1 MDGGET
7 LSTLNGRNYRVAQ
20 AVVVV
25 SAETDCTVDEALL
38 VMQEEARANGQT
50 LEEVATRVIQSLTRF
65 RSRGAATA
73 PPTEATL
80 PVPQHQYEAQCVCG
94 MRWRIYRDEDEEDPM
109 ATCIACGEDTHD
121 LAAIGKVRS
130 AGRDLQP

>member
-7 LSTLNGRNYRVAQ
+7 LSTPNGRHYRVAQ
-20 AVVVV
+20 AVAVV

-50 LEEVATRVIQSLTRF
+50 LEEVANRVIQGLTRF
-65 RSRGAATA
+65 RARETAGALATE
-73 PPTEATL
+73 TML
-80 PVPQHQYEAQCVCG
+80 PMPQHQYEARCVCG
-94 MRWRIYRDEDEEDPM
+94 MRWRIYRDEDEEDPT

-121 LAAIGKVRS
+121 LGDIGKARA
-130 AGRDLQP
+130 AGPPDF